1 MTESKAHNWKTKALN
16 IKKSKF
22 QTAPLNFLNR
32 VGGPVSAA
40 KPGLA
45 GLGQAGLD
53 QGGAG
58 WEGGLAGP
66 VPVL

>member
-1 MTESKAHNWKTKALN
+1 MTESKAHNWKTKALS

-53 QGGAG
+53 QGGRAG
-58 WEGGLAGP
+58 RADWP